1 MSEKVIEKE
10 VQVIEKIH
18 HFECD
23 MCHTHIGESVEHE
36 DGWYE
41 RKGLFSEH
49 FRISGEEFT
58 IQRHLCEICK
68 IKFQT
73 KIRAELMKLGFT
85 WNGE

>member
-23 MCHTHIGESVEHE
+23 MCHTVIGESLEHE

-41 RKGLFSEH
+41 EKGLFTEH

-58 IQRHLCEICK
+58 IRHHLCENCK
-68 IKFQT
+68 IKFRS
-73 KIRAELMKLGFT
+73 KIHTELMKLGFT
-85 WNGE
+85 CNGE